1 MDSWDQDPVS
11 PSLSTNPETAGAMLT
26 IVLVAGS
33 ISVCGLIVEDHSD
46 YPLRED
52 EDRSHGRDG
61 HGRFRSPLFRSGA
74 ICKAVTIRKKDS
86 FLGGNLDA

>member
-11 PSLSTNPETAGAMLT
+11 LSLSTNPETAGAMLT
-26 IVLVAGS
+26 VVLVAGS

-61 HGRFRSPLFRSGA
+61 HGRFRNPLFSA

-86 FLGGNLDA
+86 FLGGISTLE